1 MKTITI
7 HSPGNLHG
15 IITTA
20 LKGDLG
26 DLIGK
31 EIKLVDSADQD
42 LTYGDV
48 KNAWVG
54 PLAHTPAMLLEQS
67 NDPLQRSFTGLR
79 THLSI
84 FRAEGESTPDA
95 ETEIT
100 ILVIE
105 CKASTLIRPTGHQIA
120 RHGG

>member
-1 MKTITI
+1 MHQILI
-7 HSPGNLHG
+7 HSPGNLSG
-15 IITTA
+15 IITTTQM
-20 LKGDLG
+20 GDLG
-26 DLIGK
+26 SLIGK
-31 EIKLVDSADQD
+31 EVKMIDGSGQD
-42 LTYGDV
+42 LCYGDV

-54 PLAHTPAMLLEQS
+54 PLAHAPGMLLEQS

-84 FRAEGESTPDA
+84 FRDDKANVPDA
-95 ETEIT
+95 DSEIT

-105 CKASTLIRPTGHQIA
+105 CKASTLIRPTGNQIA

>member
-1 MKTITI
+1 MKQILV

-15 IITTA
+15 LITTA
-20 LKGDLG
+20 TTGDLG
-26 DLIGK
+26 ELIGQEVK
-31 EIKLVDSADQD
+31 MIDAADQD
-42 LTYGDV
+42 LCFGDV

-54 PLAHTPAMLLEQS
+54 PLAHAPAMLLEQS

-95 ETEIT
+95 DTEIT